1 MYLTPSNGA
10 IWKSW
15 PDFSFWNR
23 EELVDS
29 RPDAESLRTRQPC
42 YPARKMKVEERKFDQ
57 ALTKMPRAKPEP
69 HLVTCV
75 KYIIAL
81 NLPLTSF
88 KINRVEKPWSQIKS
102 C

>member
-42 YPARKMKVEERKFDQ
+42 YPARKMKVEERKFDH

-81 NLPLTSF
+81 
-88 KINRVEKPWSQIKS
+88 
-102 C
+102 